1 MNENRQEDLENK
13 IRSLAEEFPYPQTPD
28 IAGNFDWGKSG
39 SRRRYLQ
46 PRQLVWIGILLIVII
61 TSLVAVPEV
70 RARLLEFLQ
79 IGAIRIQI
87 TQPTPTRTASPV
99 PGAVIVPPTAT
110 PGFDSNLV
118 SVLDLD
124 GETTLEELL
133 EQAEFPVYLPTYP
146 TNLGEPDR
154 VFYQQIDEQSFVVLV
169 WLYPDTD
176 DKIWISLY
184 ALGQG
189 TGGLKG
195 EPQVIEE
202 VEVNG
207 SRAIWTDGPHLF
219 VIDGFFQVGRLV
231 ESPVLIWTV
240 DGLTYRLEADL
251 SKDEMIRIAESL
263 K

>member
-1 MNENRQEDLENK
+1 MNEKRQEDLENK
-13 IRSLAEEFPYPQTPD
+13 IRSLAEEFPFPQTPD

-39 SRRRYLQ
+39 SRRRYFQ
-46 PRQLVWIGILLIVII
+46 PRQLVWVGILLIIII

-87 TQPTPTRTASPV
+87 TEPTQTSTASSV
-99 PGAVIVPPTAT
+99 PGAAIAPPTAT
-110 PGFDSNLV
+110 PEFGSNLV

-124 GETTLEELL
+124 GETTLDELR
-133 EQAEFPVYLPTYP
+133 EQAEFTVYLPTYP

-154 VFYQQIDEQSFVVLV
+154 VFYQQLDEQSFVVLV

-176 DKIWISLY
+176 DDVWISFY

-189 TGGLKG
+189 TGGFKG

-202 VEVNG
+202 VEVG
-207 SRAIWTDGPHLF
+207 SARAIWTDGPHVF
-219 VIDGFFQVGRLV
+219 IIDGFYQAGRLV